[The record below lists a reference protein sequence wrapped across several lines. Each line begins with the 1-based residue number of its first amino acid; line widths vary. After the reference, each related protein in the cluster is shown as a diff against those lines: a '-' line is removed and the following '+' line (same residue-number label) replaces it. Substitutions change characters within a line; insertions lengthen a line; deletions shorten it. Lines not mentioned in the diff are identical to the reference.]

1 MSMRKEGENLKEN
14 KDALKSQ
21 GDKGLG
27 NCH

>member
-1 MSMRKEGENLKEN
+1 MSVRKKGENLKEN
-14 KDALKSQ
+14 KDGLKSQ